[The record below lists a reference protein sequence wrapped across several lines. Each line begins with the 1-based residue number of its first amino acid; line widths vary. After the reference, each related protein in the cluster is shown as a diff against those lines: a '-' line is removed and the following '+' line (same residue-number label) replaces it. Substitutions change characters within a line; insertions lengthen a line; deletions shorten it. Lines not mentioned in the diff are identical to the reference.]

1 MIILE
6 ILLFFL
12 SIILLSISIAGYGSI
27 LSKNIK
33 SNFLNDVFLGYL
45 IISLVVTFLH
55 FFLSISF
62 TLNISIF
69 IFGLLVF
76 YKNNFNLNNLKIL
89 KKINIFY
96 LLILLLLIPMFFSQ
110 KYHEDF
116 GYYHLPYALSFIE
129 EKIVFG
135 SGNISE
141 PFLYNSIWLNIYPL
155 FFINQSFD
163 LLTLPSFL
171 LFLGFIIFSIN
182 NIYKKKNIETSD
194 YYLVTVLFYFLLKFT
209 RISEFGVDLPSVIF
223 LVLSIFYFI
232 KFYEAV
238 ENFDKKSFF
247 FLNLSFS
254 IFSIL
259 IKLSAIPVIILPI
272 YLYFANF
279 KSLKFFIFEK
289 NFLIIYLLG
298 IVFLAQQFVY
308 SGCFLYPTKVSCF
321 NFSWFNPD
329 HLNLSKKLEL
339 INKSYSEAKNIYTP
353 QEYLNNFTWFSFW
366 LKRNSVEIIE
376 HLITMLLPMLMFFL
390 FLKNKEQYNLIFQ
403 KKLFLYFFCVLS
415 LVFWLN
421 FSPVFRFSIHIFL
434 TLIFLIFSS
443 FLISKEFS
451 KKSFLI
457 FVSIF
462 IFFNFS
468 KNILRINDAE
478 KLFLGIQ
485 KIENQYVL
493 NNSSNNEYIN
503 VYKPD
508 IKKNKKNAWQGR
520 LCWDT
525 PFICSYEKL
534 EIKKM
539 NGYLII
545 NKLNN
550 RQ

>member
-6 ILLFFL
+6 FLLFFIG
-12 SIILLSISIAGYGSI
+12 IIILSISIAGFGSI
-27 LSKNIK
+27 LSNNIK
-33 SNFLNDVFLGYL
+33 NNYFIDIFLGYL
-45 IISLVVTFLH
+45 ALPLVITLLH
-55 FFLSISF
+55 FFFNLNTYI
-62 TLNISIF
+62 NISIL
-69 IFGLLVF
+69 IFGLIIF
-76 YKNNFNLNNLKIL
+76 CKNKNFKILEFIKNLKLFNLIV
-89 KKINIFY
+89 F
-96 LLILLLLIPMFFSQ
+96 LLLIPMFLSQ

-116 GYYHLPYALSFIE
+116 GYYHLPYALAFIE

-135 SGNISE
+135 FGNISE

-155 FFINQSFD
+155 FFINQNFD

-353 QEYLNNFTWFSFW
+353 KEYLNNFTWFSFW

>member
-1 MIILE
+1 MIVLE
-6 ILLFFL
+6 FLLFL
-12 SIILLSISIAGYGSI
+12 TSIIILSISISGYGSV
-27 LSKNIK
+27 LSNNIK
-33 SNFLNDVFLGYL
+33 SNFFIDIFLGYL
-45 IISLVVTFLH
+45 VLSLVITLIH
-55 FFLSISF
+55 FFF
-62 TLNISIF
+62 NLNTYINILIL
-69 IFGLLVF
+69 IFGLIIF
-76 YKNNFNLNNLKIL
+76 CKNKNFRILEFIKNLKLFNLIV
-89 KKINIFY
+89 F
-96 LLILLLLIPMFFSQ
+96 LLLIPMFLSQ

-116 GYYHLPYALSFIE
+116 GYYHLPYALAFIE

-135 SGNISE
+135 FGNISE

-155 FFINQSFD
+155 FFINQNFD

-182 NIYKKKNIETSD
+182 HIYKKKNIETSD

-209 RISEFGVDLPSVIF
+209 RISEFGVDLPAVIF

-232 KFYEAV
+232 KFYETI
-238 ENFDKKSFF
+238 ENFDKKNFF

-272 YLYFANF
+272 YIYFTNF
-279 KSLKFFIFEK
+279 KSLKFIIFEK

-321 NFSWFNPD
+321 NISWFNPD
-329 HLNLSKKLEL
+329 HLNLSKKIEL
-339 INKSYSEAKNIYTP
+339 INKSYSTAKKIYSP

-366 LKRNSVEIIE
+366 LKRNFVEIIE
-376 HLITMLLPMLMFFL
+376 HLVTMLLPLLIFYL
-390 FLKNKEQYNLIFQ
+390 FLRKKEQYNLMFQ
-403 KKLFLYFFCVLS
+403 KKLFLYFFCLLS

-462 IFFNFS
+462 LFFNFS

-478 KLFLGIQ
+478 KIFVGIQ

-534 EIKKM
+534 EIKKK

-550 RQ
+550 